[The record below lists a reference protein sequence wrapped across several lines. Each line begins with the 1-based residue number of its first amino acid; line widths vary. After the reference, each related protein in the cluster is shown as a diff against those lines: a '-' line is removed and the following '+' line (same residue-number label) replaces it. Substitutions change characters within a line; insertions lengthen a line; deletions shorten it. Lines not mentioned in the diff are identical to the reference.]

1 MDYRLRNNVKILKT
15 IPLLL
20 ALLSA
25 VPAFARCE
33 DYVPQPKPQNA
44 SRDIVGDELDVI
56 QDRGWIE
63 FAVYEDFPPYS
74 FKEGGKP
81 RGIDIDIGT
90 LIAEDLGVKARFK
103 FVESGENL
111 EADLRNTLWRGPI
124 VGGAVSNVMLR
135 VPYDSEFTCRV
146 EQVVFT
152 GQYAAETIAI
162 AYSEA
167 EYPEDKPVPA
177 YFRFDT
183 VAVEN
188 DSIADFYLTSLAGGQ
203 LNANIR
209 RYPTMAE
216 AMEALAAGEVKA
228 AMGPLA
234 QVEFGVVDGV
244 GVHRPPLPGFA
255 VGTWTIGLGV
265 NFRYRP
271 LSYSVDDAIFAALQD
286 GRITQIFESYGLT
299 HLPPER

>member
-1 MDYRLRNNVKILKT
+1 MKIYSHVL
-15 IPLLL
+15 ICAAL
-20 ALLSA
+20 AFPGLA
-25 VPAFARCE
+25 QARCE
-33 DYVPQPKPQNA
+33 NHIPQPKPQNA
-44 SRDIVGDELDVI
+44 SRDIVGVDLDTI
-56 QDRGWIE
+56 QERGWIE

-74 FKEGGKP
+74 FEENGAAA
-81 RGIDIDIGT
+81 GIDVKIGE

-103 FVESGENL
+103 FVSPDENL
-111 EADLRNTLWRGPI
+111 EADLRNTLWKGPI

-152 GQYAAETIAI
+152 GQYASETIAI
-162 AYSEA
+162 AYDEA
-167 EYPEDKPVPA
+167 KYPEDKPVPA

-188 DSIADFYLTSLAGGQ
+188 DSIADFYLTSLIGGRGGGDKIHRFPSMAG
-203 LNANIR
+203 A
-209 RYPTMAE
+209 MA
-216 AMEALAAGEVKA
+216 ALQAGEVMA

-234 QVEFGVVDGV
+234 QLEYGAGDGV
-244 GVHRPPLPGFA
+244 GVHQPPLPGFA
-255 VGTWTIGLGV
+255 VGKWTIGLGV

-271 LSYSVDDAIFAALQD
+271 LSYSVDDAIYAALQD
-286 GRITQIFESYGLT
+286 GRIAEIFAGYGLT